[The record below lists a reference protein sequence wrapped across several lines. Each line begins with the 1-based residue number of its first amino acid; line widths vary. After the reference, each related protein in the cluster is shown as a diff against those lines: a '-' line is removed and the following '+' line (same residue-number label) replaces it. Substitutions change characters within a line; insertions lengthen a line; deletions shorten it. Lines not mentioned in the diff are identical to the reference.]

1 MILLQARSFF
11 QAALSLAPHMYEPHY
26 NWAALADQV
35 RVHHDA
41 PLPLFPPK
49 YLLPPPQYRSL
60 SLLFLDLFIYQPFTL
75 SLIIHKNLLLCSSSS
90 LLTLEFL
97 LGALDYIF

>member
-41 PLPLFPPK
+41 PLPLLPPQ
-49 YLLPPPQYRSL
+49 YLPPPPPSIDLSPYYSL
-60 SLLFLDLFIYQPFTL
+60 IYLFISLLLFL
-75 SLIIHKNLLLCSSSS
+75 
-90 LLTLEFL
+90 
-97 LGALDYIF
+97 

>member
-41 PLPLFPPK
+41 PLPLLPPQ
-49 YLLPPPQYRSL
+49 YLPPP
-60 SLLFLDLFIYQPFTL
+60 PPV
-75 SLIIHKNLLLCSSSS
+75 
-90 LLTLEFL
+90 
-97 LGALDYIF
+97 

>member
-49 YLLPPPQYRSL
+49 YLLPPPPSIDLSPYYSL
-60 SLLFLDLFIYQPFTL
+60 IYLFISLLLFL
-75 SLIIHKNLLLCSSSS
+75 
-90 LLTLEFL
+90 
-97 LGALDYIF
+97 

>member
-41 PLPLFPPK
+41 PLPLLPPQ
-49 YLLPPPQYRSL
+49 YLPPPPQYRSL
-60 SLLFLDLFIYQPFTL
+60 SLLFLDLLIYQPFTL

>member
-41 PLPLFPPK
+41 PLPLLPPQ
-49 YLLPPPQYRSL
+49 YLPPPPSIDLSPYYSL
-60 SLLFLDLFIYQPFTL
+60 IYLFISLLLFL
-75 SLIIHKNLLLCSSSS
+75 
-90 LLTLEFL
+90 
-97 LGALDYIF
+97 